1 MRRVPHLG
9 WLLLVTGIL
18 LVWIGLYAADSLLL
32 LQSSLL
38 HFFEHMQLM
47 WEDMSWLPRALVVA
61 GLLCVAV
68 SLVMFTDIYRRRANP
83 GEWY

>member
-1 MRRVPHLG
+1 MRRAPHLG

-38 HFFEHMQLM
+38 HFVEHMQMM
-47 WEDMSWLPRALVVA
+47 WADMSLLPKALIVS
-61 GLLCVAV
+61 GLLIVLASLALCVYN
-68 SLVMFTDIYRRRANP
+68 YRRRART